1 MLPKLDVPLYEITLP
16 LLNKKVKIRPFLV
29 KEEKIL
35 LMAMETQDEDSVLLA
50 IKQIVNNCCIDE
62 IDVDGL
68 PILDLE
74 YLFLQLRARSI
85 GEEINLQYKCNNDV
99 KDEEGKEHKC
109 GNLVEFDLN
118 ILEIDTP
125 KIIKDSN
132 KIMISDKLGLMMK
145 YPSFNVIVSNKGKSE
160 SETLI
165 DLIVDCI
172 DYVFDENQ
180 IYKSK
185 DTPRQE
191 LIDLV
196 ESLQSKDLDKIKE
209 FFETIPK
216 ISKKFDFECKK
227 CGYKETIELQGAQSF
242 FV

>member
-1 MLPKLDVPLYEITLP
+1 MLPKIDVPIYEMQLISTG
-16 LLNKKVKIRPFLV
+16 KTIRYRPFTV
-29 KEEKIL
+29 KEEKL
-35 LMAMETQDEDSVLLA
+35 FLMANESEDMDSIISTIKQVVTNCVLDDIDIESLPIFDIEHIFLNLRAKSVSEVVNLKYRCNNNVTDED
-50 IKQIVNNCCIDE
+50 
-62 IDVDGL
+62 
-68 PILDLE
+68 
-74 YLFLQLRARSI
+74 
-85 GEEINLQYKCNNDV
+85 
-99 KDEEGKEHKC
+99 GKEHKC

-118 ILEIDTP
+118 VLDIDTP

-132 KIMISDKLGLMMK
+132 KIMISDNLGLMMR
-145 YPSFNVIVSNKGKSE
+145 YPSFNMIIANKGKSE
-160 SETLI
+160 SETLV

-191 LIDLV
+191 LVELV
-196 ESLQSKDLDKIKE
+196 ESLQSKDLDKIKV
-209 FFETIPK
+209 FFENIPK
-216 ISKKFDFECKK
+216 ISKKFDFDCKK

>member
-1 MLPKLDVPLYEITLP
+1 MC
-16 LLNKKVKIRPFLV
+16 FC
-29 KEEKIL
+29 
-35 LMAMETQDEDSVLLA
+35 A
-50 IKQIVNNCCIDE
+50 
-62 IDVDGL
+62 
-68 PILDLE
+68 
-74 YLFLQLRARSI
+74 
-85 GEEINLQYKCNNDV
+85 
-99 KDEEGKEHKC
+99 
-109 GNLVEFDLN
+109 
-118 ILEIDTP
+118 P

-196 ESLQSKDLDKIKE
+196 ESLQSKDLDKINLDRCME
-209 FFETIPK
+209 I
-216 ISKKFDFECKK
+216 
-227 CGYKETIELQGAQSF
+227 YKERIKNPGE
-242 FV
+242 FVFVFVVFYL

>member
-1 MLPKLDVPLYEITLP
+1 MLPKLDVPIYEMQLISTG
-16 LLNKKVKIRPFLV
+16 KTIRYRPFTV
-29 KEEKIL
+29 KEEKL
-35 LMAMETQDEDSVLLA
+35 FLMANESDDLDSVINT
-50 IKQIVNNCCIDE
+50 IKQVVTNCVLDDIDIE
-62 IDVDGL
+62 LL
-68 PILDLE
+68 PIFDIE
-74 YLFLQLRARSI
+74 NIFLNLRAKSI
-85 GEEINLQYKCNNDV
+85 SEVVNLKYRCNNNV

-118 ILEIDTP
+118 VLEIDTP